1 MRLRYVIFL
10 RYTPPPKILGAPAHA
25 GVVTECHMCR
35 DVLFPYGHSV
45 RPGQSSGSGD
55 VQISTSCPRPH
66 CLPIRRRVTTIV
78 DFDPI
83 LLIPSQSRNIQ
94 QSIESVAETSTRKSI
109 HPNYLHGRAYQ
120 PPFARPTRQ
129 VARRGL
135 FFVSDFSRASKCTHL
150 MLMFGAS
157 KWTRDG
163 FALERVKLRPKRVV
177 RLLAFALSHIVDG
190 RPRLM
195 SYRASRARVCMRP
208 MQIGEKEKAFFSERP
223 TFADLWA
230 LEDEFRRECLTKGDV
245 TRQSHASHKLAT
257 STFSIQHAKPSSEKP
272 LTVTCHELRT

>member
-1 MRLRYVIFL
+1 MSCVPR
-10 RYTPPPKILGAPAHA
+10 
-25 GVVTECHMCR
+25 CS
-35 DVLFPYGHSV
+35 FPYGHSV

-55 VQISTSCPRPH
+55 VQISTSCPRPD

-83 LLIPSQSRNIQ
+83 LLIPSQSPNFQ
-94 QSIESVAETSTRKSI
+94 QSIESVAETPPENPYTPTTCTEEPTSPLRPT
-109 HPNYLHGRAYQ
+109 HTTGRAEG
-120 PPFARPTRQ
+120 A
-129 VARRGL
+129 
-135 FFVSDFSRASKCTHL
+135 FFVSDFSR
-150 MLMFGAS
+150 AS

-223 TFADLWA
+223 TFCRFVGAG
-230 LEDEFRRECLTKGDV
+230 R
-245 TRQSHASHKLAT
+245 
-257 STFSIQHAKPSSEKP
+257 
-272 LTVTCHELRT
+272 